1 MLADAVG
8 ALQIGSGLAPD
19 VKGGPGINQPAR
31 AKMLGLVDEAGGHG
45 ARVLTGGKA
54 PNRPGYFVPPTV
66 LSEVPPDEHILREEI
81 FGPIAPVVTFRDVN
95 EAIGFA
101 NRPHRGLAAYVYTHD
116 LATSLAIAQALE

>member
-1 MLADAVG
+1 MG
-8 ALQIGSGLAPD
+8 ALPVGSGPARNR
-19 VKGGPGINQPAR
+19 KGGPVINQAAR
-31 AKMLGLVDEAGGHG
+31 AKMLGLVDEAAGHG

-95 EAIGFA
+95 EAIEFA
-101 NRPHRGLAAYVYTHD
+101 NRSDRGLASYVYTRD
-116 LATSLAIAQALE
+116 LAKGLAG